1 MPTERLS
8 MRRIRQV
15 LQLHFGARASAR
27 VIAGAVG
34 VGRSTVQDYLA
45 RAAVAGLAWPLPPE
59 LTDEALEQLLFPAPS
74 NRPNAR
80 RYVEPDW
87 PTLAREMKRPGVN
100 LSVLFEEYRGVHPD
114 GYAYSRF
121 CELYR
126 AFERRLSPTMRQ
138 THVAGDKAF
147 VDYSGKRVPII
158 DGLTGEVRTAELF
171 IAVLG
176 ASNLTY
182 ADASWTQ
189 SLPDWIGAHV
199 RMFRFSGSAPRLLIP
214 DNLRSG
220 VNKSS
225 FYDPEINLSYGKMAA
240 HYNVGVVPA
249 RPRKPKDKAKVEAG
263 VRFAQSYI
271 LWSPAQRDLLFPG
284 RMQYR
289 DWRRT
294 HPPQSKC
301 RSRGT
306 VAPSRYGWRG
316 SNASSAPQAMG

>member
-1 MPTERLS
+1 

-45 RAAVAGLAWPLPPE
+45 RAAAAGLAWPLPAE
-59 LTDEALEQLLFPAPS
+59 LTDGAMEQLLFPAPS
-74 NRPNAR
+74 NRPGAR

-87 PTLAREMKRPGVN
+87 SVLVREMKRPGVN
-100 LSVLFEEYRGVHPD
+100 LSVLFDEYRGSHRE

-147 VDYSGKRVPII
+147 VDYSGKKVPIV
-158 DGLTGEVRTAELF
+158 DPLTGEVRMAELF

-182 ADASWTQ
+182 LCPRALAATRPAIVRSLMRSHSNSASAANIPKI
-189 SLPDWIGAHV
+189 SFPLE
-199 RMFRFSGSAPRLLIP
+199 SARGHFMSNLLRRRCGNNPGFLDRL
-214 DNLRSG
+214 G
-220 VNKSS
+220 
-225 FYDPEINLSYGKMAA
+225 
-240 HYNVGVVPA
+240 
-249 RPRKPKDKAKVEAG
+249 
-263 VRFAQSYI
+263 
-271 LWSPAQRDLLFPG
+271 
-284 RMQYR
+284 
-289 DWRRT
+289 
-294 HPPQSKC
+294 
-301 RSRGT
+301 
-306 VAPSRYGWRG
+306 
-316 SNASSAPQAMG
+316 